1 MKYSWVTYR
10 ISYSVVVL
18 DNGLPVSVFTG
29 KFKQTCR
36 DLAETVRARLRRL
49 DFSKDQIRA
58 VANAAHLLTIRPTQD
73 RAEALCEAWNT
84 AQDGWEEP
92 VTLHFVRS
100 YKEIKRVPYEDWV
113 VSKDGRFIETF
124 KSRSNAVCV
133 ANIKQGVVSSG
144 NERIPR

>member
-29 KFKQTCR
+29 KFKQACR
-36 DLAETVRARLRRL
+36 DLAETVGARLRRL

-92 VTLHFVRS
+92 ITLHFVRS
-100 YKEIKRVPYEDWV
+100 YKEIKRVPYKAYV
-113 VSKDGRFIETF
+113 VSVNGKFVDTF
-124 KSRSNAVCV
+124 NSNMYANVKANLVKGSVSR
-133 ANIKQGVVSSG
+133 G